1 MGLINFLFCFEFLL
15 ANSPSSALV
24 PSSFYS
30 SFVISMSPFFF
41 AITNAFFALWP
52 YVSIISACTFYLPL
66 NLIFNLSIS
75 IGVTSL
81 SSLVP
86 ATTMASEEEKSAC
99 CCPMV
104 SDAAPPPPEGKDV
117 PSCYCFMFLWQL
129 STAYRRR
136 CVGRC
141 PYIQYALSTVSVQI
155 SLLTVSVQNTPP
167 TVSI

>member
-30 SFVISMSPFFF
+30 SFVISMSPFYF

-66 NLIFNLSIS
+66 NLIFNLSTS

-86 ATTMASEEEKSAC
+86 ATTMASEEEKPAC

-104 SDAAPPPPEGKDV
+104 SNAAPPTPEGKDV
-117 PSCYCFMFLWQL
+117 PSCYCFMFYD
-129 STAYRRR
+129 SF
-136 CVGRC
+136 
-141 PYIQYALSTVSVQI
+141 P
-155 SLLTVSVQNTPP
+155 PP
-167 TVSI
+167 TDAVVSGVAPTFNMHFLRCLSKLHS